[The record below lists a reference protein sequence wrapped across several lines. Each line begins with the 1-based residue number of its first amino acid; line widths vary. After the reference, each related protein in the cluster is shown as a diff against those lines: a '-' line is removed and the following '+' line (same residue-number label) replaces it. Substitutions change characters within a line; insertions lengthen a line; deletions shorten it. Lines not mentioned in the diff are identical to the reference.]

1 MKEVAHYIEQ
11 LLLRHDC
18 VIVPGLGGFVAQDC
32 PARYVKE
39 ENIFLPPYR
48 SVSFNSL
55 LTMNDGT
62 FINEVASDCGASY
75 AEAFAIVRQEVQSI
89 KATLLNEGR
98 YRFSGIGTLEHSA
111 DGTYD
116 FIPLECGVLSP
127 MLHGL
132 DCFYVEPLTDT
143 EADEET
149 STSESKK
156 EADSF
161 IFRIPKSIVRYAAA
175 AAVAAVF
182 FFVCI
187 APLQTAIH
195 QAPQE
200 ASMLRDLWTMIT
212 AKAQTERIEINPAE
226 LQKHQPPAPSSC
238 AEQQS
243 YVTEKQEVDAV
254 PQDNPAAEQSAHSN
268 PVAEQPAPSKPKPFV
283 IVVSSAIPES
293 GAQRL
298 VVKLQQRG
306 IDDVRVVKDRSM
318 IRVVYGSYATESEA
332 HDALRRLHSTDECFA
347 QSWVYYLP

>member
-32 PARYVKE
+32 SARYVKE

-62 FINEVASDCGASY
+62 FVNEVASDCGISY
-75 AEAFAIVRQEVQSI
+75 AEAFAMVRQEVQTI
-89 KATLLNEGR
+89 KSTLQDIGR
-98 YRFSGIGTLEHSA
+98 YKFAGIGTLEYSEV
-111 DGTYD
+111 GTFD
-116 FIPLECGVLSP
+116 FTPLECGVLSP

-132 DCFYVEPLTDT
+132 DCFYVEPLM
-143 EADEET
+143 EAEVDEEA
-149 STSESKK
+149 STAKTKS

-175 AAVAAVF
+175 VAVAAVF

-195 QAPQE
+195 DAPQE
-200 ASMLRDLWTMIT
+200 ASMLRDLWTVIT
-212 AKAQTERIEINPAE
+212 TKARTDRAKIETTELNIQEA
-226 LQKHQPPAPSSC
+226 PAPV
-238 AEQQS
+238 QQADS
-243 YVTEKQEVDAV
+243 YPVLAEKQEVDAK
-254 PQDNPAAEQSAHSN
+254 PQVEPAVEQT
-268 PVAEQPAPSKPKPFV
+268 APSEPNPFV

-298 VVKLQQRG
+298 VAKLQQRG
-306 IDDVRVVKDRSM
+306 IEDVRVVKDKSM

-332 HDALRRLHSTDECFA
+332 REALRKLHSTDDCFA
-347 QSWVYYLP
+347 QSWVYYLQ